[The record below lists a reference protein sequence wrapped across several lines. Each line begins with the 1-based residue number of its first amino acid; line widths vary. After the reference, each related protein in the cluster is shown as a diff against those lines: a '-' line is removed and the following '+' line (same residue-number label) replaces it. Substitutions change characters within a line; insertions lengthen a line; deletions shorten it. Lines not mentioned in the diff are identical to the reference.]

1 MAFAKRIETR
11 IKPIFV
17 TAVRRQASIKVE
29 EMSKRNLQPGELER
43 IGKALLSQDAMSE
56 AEIENIV
63 NSPYL
68 YSKVRNQVLSSASA
82 PKRGIGLSRYLVFG
96 GSSLAVV
103 FSLFATVAFL
113 KSDREQVAS
122 VEAPRVV
129 VINSSPRPD
138 SLSQAN
144 DKPLPPIDPLIQR
157 VNGKR
162 RISQQAQNIS
172 YNKPS
177 VRTDRPMQTPQP
189 ELEFYPITYTGDLN
203 ETVRGGRVVRVE
215 MSRASLFAMGINI
228 PLENGA
234 EVLKA
239 DLLIGPDG
247 VTRAVRLAK
256 DY

>member
-1 MAFAKRIETR
+1 MN
-11 IKPIFV
+11 
-17 TAVRRQASIKVE
+17 
-29 EMSKRNLQPGELER
+29 KRNLQPNELDR
-43 IGKALLSQDAMSE
+43 IGKTLLSHNAISE

-63 NSPYL
+63 SSPYL
-68 YSKVRNQVLSSASA
+68 YSKVRNQVLSSAAA
-82 PKRGIGLSRYLVFG
+82 PKRGVGLSRYLVFG

-103 FSLFATVAFL
+103 FSLYAGLAFL
-113 KSDREQVAS
+113 KSDTKQVAT

-129 VINSSPRPD
+129 VINSSPKPD

-144 DKPLPPIDPLIQR
+144 DKPLPPVDPLIQP
-157 VNGKR
+157 VNTKR
-162 RISQQAQNIS
+162 RISQQAQNVS
-172 YNKPS
+172 YGKPTS
-177 VRTDRPMQTPQP
+177 RPERTVPSQP
-189 ELEFYPITYTGDLN
+189 DLEFYPITYTGDLN

-256 DY
+256 DF

>member
-1 MAFAKRIETR
+1 MK
-11 IKPIFV
+11 
-17 TAVRRQASIKVE
+17 Q
-29 EMSKRNLQPGELER
+29 RNLQPDELDR
-43 IGKALLSQDAMSE
+43 IGKTLLSHAAMSE

-63 NSPYL
+63 SSPFL
-68 YSKVRNQVLSSASA
+68 YSKVRNQVLSEAATS
-82 PKRGIGLSRYLVFG
+82 KRSYGMSRYLMFG

-103 FSLFATVAFL
+103 FSLFATIAFL
-113 KSDREQVAS
+113 KTDPKQVAN

-129 VINSSPRPD
+129 VINSSPKPD
-138 SLSQAN
+138 SLSGAN
-144 DKPLPPIDPLIQR
+144 EKPLPLVDPLIQT
-157 VNGKR
+157 VNTKR

-172 YNKPS
+172 YNKPN
-177 VRTDRPMQTPQP
+177 VRTDRPMQTRRP
-189 ELEFYPITYTGDLN
+189 EIEFYPITYTGDLN

-256 DY
+256 DF